1 MASHPQR
8 ILFALATLATLFCCS
23 PSARGQA
30 PATTQSGADPFAS
43 VRHAFYS
50 GAMHIQASP
59 DELQQMQGY
68 YQAHKSDPQAQYWAA
83 ILASE
88 GLLHLDKTPL
98 ELLQSA
104 SAKGNTLATAT
115 LGYAYLTGKDLP
127 ADRDRGLDLLKSALD
142 KGESEAAIQLGRAY
156 LHGTGGVPIDGN
168 QAEKYLRQALKL
180 GDNRAHFNLAEWY
193 DHFQH
198 DRHGALRELI
208 AGAEGGDTNA
218 TGQLIKV
225 YRNGTLGVKADPA
238 EALKWMQA
246 GARAGR
252 ADIQRE
258 LAEAVISHYGGT
270 PLDDRNRSVA
280 RHALESAVAGKDGQA
295 MRMLADAYLN
305 ATLDYPYDPAQA
317 LKLLQE
323 GAQLNDPDCNF
334 ALGIQCVEGLIVPRD
349 LVRARELIRRAADRG
364 YAPAQQ
370 YLHRLN
376 AAMERTS
383 ESAPL
388 PASSAPDGARAR

>member
-1 MASHPQR
+1 MTSHRQR
-8 ILFALATLATLFCCS
+8 ILFALATLAILLSCH
-23 PSARGQA
+23 PNARGQTA
-30 PATTQSGADPFAS
+30 ATTQSGADPFAS
-43 VRHAFYS
+43 VRRAFYS
-50 GAMHIQASP
+50 GAMHIQASA

-68 YQAHKSDPQAQYWAA
+68 YQTHKNDPQAQYWTA

-88 GLLHLDKTPL
+88 GLLHVDRTPL

-127 ADRDRGLDLLKSALD
+127 TDRDRGLDLLKSALD

-156 LHGTGGVPIDGN
+156 LHGTGGLPIDGA

-198 DRHGALRELI
+198 DRHGALKELI

-218 TGQLIKV
+218 VGQLIKV
-225 YRNGTLGVKADPA
+225 YRNGTLGVKVDPE

-258 LAEAVISHYGGT
+258 LAEAVINHYGGT
-270 PLDDRNRSVA
+270 PLDDRNRNVA

-305 ATLDYPYDPAQA
+305 ATLGYPYDPAQA

-323 GAQLNDPDCNF
+323 GVRLNDPDCNY
-334 ALGIQCVEGLIVPRD
+334 ALGLQYVEGLVVKRD

-376 AAMERTS
+376 APMETTPATTT
-383 ESAPL
+383 AP
-388 PASSAPDGARAR
+388 AP